1 MSSYRER
8 AEEARISDVMNL
20 HKMANVAVIRQASIP
35 TEPVKPRMGYNLLLA
50 LILGCVSGL
59 GLAFFSEYAGQ
70 SLSTPEAAEKR
81 LDIQVLGSI
90 EHKG

>member
-1 MSSYRER
+1 MNERREMGS
-8 AEEARISDVMNL
+8 ARDVL
-20 HKMANVAVIRQASIP
+20 TVLFI
-35 TEPVKPRMGYNLLLA
+35 LA